1 MAARIASIVRS
12 PVLSE
17 RQRMPHELRAEG
29 GRRVDGN
36 RQMGDNGRHA
46 PDRWATVTAV
56 RGWMARRHAE
66 RAEVDLPTRSLGV
79 HPGDVGELDVRF
91 AAVDAE
97 DRRDRDA
104 RLVARLGL
112 VVERRVPLR
121 VVEAVPGLRAARIRF
136 ADGTAVLARGFT
148 PGDIGVLASWVRA
161 RSVVAIACPAG
172 TAGVQLV
179 FRAPGPHHGLAVRVI
194 GFDQAD

>member
-1 MAARIASIVRS
+1 
-12 PVLSE
+12 
-17 RQRMPHELRAEG
+17 
-29 GRRVDGN
+29 
-36 RQMGDNGRHA
+36 
-46 PDRWATVTAV
+46 
-56 RGWMARRHAE
+56 
-66 RAEVDLPTRSLGV
+66 
-79 HPGDVGELDVRF
+79 VRF

-97 DRRDRDA
+97 DRRHRDDRLAA
-104 RLVARLGL
+104 RLSL

-161 RSVVAIACPAG
+161 RSVVAVACRAG

-179 FRAPGPHHGLAVRVI
+179 FRAPGSRHGLAVGVI
-194 GFDQAD
+194 GFDQGD